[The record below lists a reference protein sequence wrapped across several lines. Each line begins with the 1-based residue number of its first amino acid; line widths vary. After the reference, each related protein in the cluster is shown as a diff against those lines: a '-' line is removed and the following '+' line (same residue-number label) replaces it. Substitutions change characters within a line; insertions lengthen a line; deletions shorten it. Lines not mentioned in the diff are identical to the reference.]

1 MVKTR
6 GNKKKEVE
14 KVEKVVPKAK
24 ESPTKNTKT
33 VTLSQIKTDQ
43 ITIVIYYFA
52 GFLCFANFACILAR

>member
-14 KVEKVVPKAK
+14 KVETVEKIVPKAK

-43 ITIVIYYFA
+43 ITIVCIIYIPAVLFY
-52 GFLCFANFACILAR
+52 